1 MWDAIF
7 NRLSLR
13 SMLILNVIIPL
24 LLAMAAAT
32 WFGLRTVEQVVEA
45 RLQEDVQLVARAIR
59 LPVSYSLEKDRFGGV
74 SQALQSVFHIGRVYG
89 AYVYDAKGRRIAAV
103 GAVEPDRKEDDL
115 LEVLEKG
122 HRKGEYEEISG
133 RSVYSYFVPLFDT
146 AGRANG
152 LLQITRKKSDIE
164 NYIHALRIRG
174 IGVIAGTG
182 LFISG
187 LVLFGFYKAA
197 GRYFTELIQSMSR
210 VEAGNRS
217 HRASTEGP
225 REIASL
231 AQSLNDMLDSVDR
244 SEKEIEQRRKVQQE
258 LENKLRQSEKMAAL
272 GQLAG
277 GVAHELGA
285 PLSLIDGKAQ
295 RCLRDAD
302 LRASHENSLHDI
314 RKQVSRMNDIVR
326 QLLDFGK
333 GSMGQKRWIKLD
345 KLAESSVLT
354 IRKEI
359 GDKVK
364 FFTKGDKPSP
374 FVYVD
379 PLRFEQALINLLR
392 NAAQTGK
399 AGQVHIG
406 WEVADN
412 RQVVLKVEDDG
423 PGIGE
428 DIKPRIFEPFFSA
441 YKDVKNT
448 GLGLS
453 VVHGIIR
460 EHEGSINVFDS
471 ELGGAGFRI
480 VLPLEPEEENN
491 LDQEKGNV

>member
-1 MWDAIF
+1 MWNAIF

-13 SMLILNVIIPL
+13 SMLILNVIVPL
-24 LLAMAAAT
+24 LIAMAAAT

-59 LPVSYSLEKDRFGGV
+59 LPVSYSLERERFGGV

-103 GAVEPDRKEDDL
+103 GAVEPERREDDL
-115 LEVLEKG
+115 QEVLEGGK
-122 HRKGEYEEISG
+122 RKGEYEEIEG

-146 AGRANG
+146 SGRNNG

-164 NYIHALRIRG
+164 DYIHMLRGRG
-174 IGVIAGTG
+174 IFIIAGTG
-182 LFISG
+182 LFISV

-210 VEAGNRS
+210 VQEGERS
-217 HRASTEGP
+217 HRAKIDGP

-244 SEKEIEQRRKVQQE
+244 SESEIEQRRKAQRD
-258 LENKLRQSEKMAAL
+258 LENRLRQSEKMAAL

-302 LRASHENSLHDI
+302 LSASHENSLYDI
-314 RKQVSRMNDIVR
+314 RRQVSRMNDIVR

-333 GSMGQKRWIKLD
+333 GSMGQKRWIKVD

-354 IRKEI
+354 VRKEI
-359 GDKVK
+359 GDKVT
-364 FFTKGDKPSP
+364 FFTKGTKPSP

-399 AGQVHIG
+399 AGRVSIR
-406 WEVADN
+406 WEMAEN
-412 RQVVLKVEDDG
+412 RQVVLTVEDDG

-428 DIKPRIFEPFFSA
+428 DIKPRIFEPFFSVH
-441 YKDVKNT
+441 KDVKNA

-480 VLPLEPEEENN
+480 VIPLQPEEENN
-491 LDQEKGNV
+491 SDQEKDNV